1 MKTPRSRLIPV
12 ILFLTLAALH
22 PRICRAADQ
31 DSPYN
36 NDFQPYRSSIG
47 IAFKNVELD
56 VSGTDTLKT
65 VALLEGDYIPWPY
78 LSFRSPTRY
87 FEESRF
93 GWLMEYGL
101 SGFHIDK
108 QSEPFSES
116 TARDMGTSAK
126 GWFLYAVPTLTWDAL
141 ESLKIGLG
149 LGAGIL
155 SLSGDALI
163 YDPYPTISRI
173 DYSFTELAYGGY
185 FLTEYVFGDFMVGV
199 HAGVLIAMKDPYDY
213 TISDGSVIFAYRIKL

>member
-1 MKTPRSRLIPV
+1 MKTPWSRLIPV
-12 ILFLTLAALH
+12 LLLLALPALYPH
-22 PRICRAADQ
+22 ICCATAQ
-31 DSPYN
+31 GPPY
-36 NDFQPYRSSIG
+36 DEGFEPYRSSIG

-56 VSGTDTLKT
+56 VSNPDTLRT
-65 VALLEGDYIPWPY
+65 LALLEGDYIPWPY
-78 LSFRSPTRY
+78 LNFRSPTRY

-101 SGFHIDK
+101 SGFHIDR

-141 ESLKIGLG
+141 EALKLGLG

-155 SLSGDALI
+155 SVSGDALI
-163 YDPYPTISRI
+163 YDPYPTAARI
-173 DYSFTELAYGGY
+173 DYSFTKLAYGGY
-185 FLTEYVFGDFMVGV
+185 FLTEYVFGNFMVGV
-199 HAGVLIAMKDPYDY
+199 HAGVLIATKDPYEY
-213 TISDGSVIFAYRIKL
+213 TISDGSVIFAYRIEL